1 MFDLDIV
8 FRKWHCNDC
17 GISFEAPINVIPSKC
32 SHCGG
37 THLTAFDT
45 YVDGKINV
53 EVKEK
58 QKTRPSIENE
68 EELKSISIPG
78 TKSSGSKFREI
89 DNFMSQVEEE
99 RKRELQSKYVP
110 FQSTPETRRQIYDRT
125 QDFRKRQKV
134 DKERRQVID
143 KRMAEFTDRA
153 GQSVNRDSSYYRIK
167 EKILRG
173 GSDRRKSEL
182 KTVVDNDSSLSTQE
196 RDELYRLLTPSSPY
210 RFHEID
216 DYRHSFYKLK
226 EKILRGGSDRRKSEL
241 KTAVDNDSNLDL
253 QQREGLHRLLD
264 GLDSSD
270 SYTPEHARE
279 VGDAGVCEKCGSALI
294 RDPEGHIGCSNLAC
308 KNNIFV
314 NTRGRKVKNA
324 GHDVRNYAGNA
335 YSGASRIAENAKTT
349 GSKYSRLYGGGTK
362 RNLKGAV
369 NELHQLYPF
378 DPFYREDLKKEG
390 VNARNETNI
399 KSDIDMIKRDAIDN
413 FKAGKTYK
421 EAVKEQID
429 TYAGYGWWDKKND
442 TNKGILRIQKNEVKE
457 VIWDVYKNPHNHGIT
472 WADIDGNEDY
482 QKAYKSTRGALGLKN
497 SIMGKLVSHGVES
510 NKVNMGKIAQL
521 QSRLKELDKEE
532 KRWQD
537 ELGNINPDDE
547 NAVSEERKAQ
557 AELEVIR
564 AEIQETLRKIED
576 IEKHPELAKR
586 MYVRGSGW
594 LGGKKDSVKSHSKRA
609 GGWLTK
615 KGKGIR
621 DGKDKAVNGA
631 VNAYSHHKAMIF
643 GWISTI
649 CAFIILIILYYM
661 KVLAGS
667 VYIPVSGWQIFIFM
681 LLAIL
686 FEVIKT
692 SMDTDA
698 QSRNEAR
705 EIITLL
711 AVLALIFTAAIRD
724 PAVGFWTSLIFCAIL
739 SLYLLM
745 DFYTNSALVSIVLA
759 IVMMVVISF
768 TAAGWMN
775 ELGVQ
780 AEKLAIQTGFAEA
793 IETSIGA
800 VSESMADVWLM
811 ITDPNGWYAKQ
822 EMEQNA
828 QKDESATDRAVEITT
843 TKITPSIVNLGDE
856 VNLLVEVENF
866 GNRDTTKPARDV
878 EISVTKGENHREHFS
893 LEGSEDEVVRYIGDL
908 MSGTGVQEVFEITAP
923 SDCIATFQLDVGV
936 SYGYDVDAV
945 ADIFIIGK
953 KRYDELVK
961 QDKFVPEKQVAKST
975 SGPVSVSLMTN
986 LPQPIPVDVG
996 TQFSI
1001 HFGIVNTRSSSG
1013 EINATRVEIAIPT
1026 DFIPVLNDEEVYE
1039 NCKLC
1044 ELVDSDGT
1052 IADDSF
1058 VYYSL
1063 KEMYDGNSDTCSVN
1077 ADKSL
1082 LLGGDIKIFKCVMQY
1097 DGKDDISFKKPKDLH
1112 VSMDYIYGYTKT
1124 VSFTVRKRDIDV
1136 EEDIAMCS

>member
-1 MFDLDIV
+1 MADKCPRCGNELIRIKGNLYCSDCGEDLDQI
-8 FRKWHCNDC
+8 
-17 GISFEAPINVIPSKC
+17 
-32 SHCGG
+32 
-37 THLTAFDT
+37 
-45 YVDGKINV
+45 
-53 EVKEK
+53 EK
-58 QKTRPSIENE
+58 E
-68 EELKSISIPG
+68 EE
-78 TKSSGSKFREI
+78 
-89 DNFMSQVEEE
+89 
-99 RKRELQSKYVP
+99 
-110 FQSTPETRRQIYDRT
+110 
-125 QDFRKRQKV
+125 QKNKWA
-134 DKERRQVID
+134 KERRERAYTQMLQRSSIYDSVEKEAKRVKSEHYTTEAERKSWFNFDKNSID
-143 KRMAEFTDRA
+143 KKLKTLAGGVNHTQQFDKSGIGGRGNKIYFTDDKY
-153 GQSVNRDSSYYRIK
+153 RDIVKEAEHIIQKHVALEVRKIDKIHPLIQTDESY
-167 EKILRG
+167 
-173 GSDRRKSEL
+173 SEL
-182 KTVVDNDSSLSTQE
+182 IDKHGASPVVEIQMTLTQNFTVQELNQIVDFFN
-196 RDELYRLLTPSSPY
+196 RYGLTI
-210 RFHEID
+210 FN
-216 DYRHSFYKLK
+216 SFGPVSIGNGDTFVAYTFFEKLHV
-226 EKILRGGSDRRKSEL
+226 S
-241 KTAVDNDSNLDL
+241 SNLVISEVD
-253 QQREGLHRLLD
+253 D
-264 GLDSSD
+264 MVSD
-270 SYTPEHARE
+270 VSNEDTISNSYTPEHARG
-279 VGDAGVCEKCGSALI
+279 VAGAGVCERCGSPLMK
-294 RDPEGHIGCSNLAC
+294 DPEGHVGCSNAAC
-308 KNNIFV
+308 RNSVFH
-314 NTRGRKVKNA
+314 RPG
-324 GHDVRNYAGNA
+324 VRNFKKYVNKKYYNVDSSAKRGIEK
-335 YSGASRIAENAKTT
+335 GKVGSRIHG
-349 GSKYSRLYGGGTK
+349 GSAK

-390 VNARNETNI
+390 VNARSETNI
-399 KSDIDMIKRDAIDN
+399 KSDIDMIKRDAVDN

-421 EAVKEQID
+421 EAVKDQID

-442 TNKGILRIQKNEVKE
+442 ANKGILRIQKNEVKE

-532 KRWQD
+532 KRWQN
-537 ELGNINPDDE
+537 ELGNIDPDDE

-908 MSGTGVQEVFEITAP
+908 MSGTGVQEIFEIAAP
-923 SDCIATFQLDVGV
+923 PAPPAEGACIATFQLDVGV

-1013 EINATRVEIAIPT
+1013 EINASRVEIAIPT